1 LKPVL
6 LVHSFVS
13 VLFSSFCYSNN
24 PMPNGTSNCFFLKN
38 VIRPLSL
45 TGFLGTS
52 QGEAHPSWSQMLT
65 PKVKPSFRLNFVGD
79 ILSYWSHA
87 QLVFCFYIS
96 IKFLILG
103 LFKGC
108 KKATF
113 GGLGEPPASSLTT
126 ENVRFRQQNGRFE
139 LQSNRRKGLDEEKES
154 SCFSHEPCVKH

>member
-13 VLFSSFCYSNN
+13 VLFSLFCYSNN
-24 PMPNGTSNCFFLKN
+24 PMPNGTSNCFLKKCN
-38 VIRPLSL
+38 KATESDRV
-45 TGFLGTS
+45 LGHLAGRGPS
-52 QGEAHPSWSQMLT
+52 QLEPMLT
-65 PKVKPSFRLNFVGD
+65 LKVKPSFRLNFVGD

-139 LQSNRRKGLDEEKES
+139 LQSNRRKGLDEKKES